1 MDTTTLRAALACGPI
16 DWVSDAPDA
25 VVIACDTLT
34 PVQRACGEAIIRD
47 RAAEPIAAACRWECG
62 RRILATYSET
72 DQTNSIR
79 RALVLQR
86 RLSTGAITDAE
97 LAEADALEQASNW
110 IDAMTRHWQTIAA
123 AGVSPFSDAAGWPN
137 PPTP

>member
-1 MDTTTLRAALACGPI
+1 MNFAFLNNGREPTVTSFGGDVLSIEPDLGDAARLYVAAC
-16 DWVSDAPDA
+16 
-25 VVIACDTLT
+25 L
-34 PVQRACGEAIIRD
+34 CGEV
-47 RAAEPIAAACRWECG
+47 ESTLAAACRWECR